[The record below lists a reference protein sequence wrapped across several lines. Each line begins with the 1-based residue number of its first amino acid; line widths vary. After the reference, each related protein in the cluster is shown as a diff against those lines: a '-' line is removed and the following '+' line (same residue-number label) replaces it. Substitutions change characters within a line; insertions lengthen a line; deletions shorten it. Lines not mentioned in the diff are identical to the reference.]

1 MTGPTLQ
8 LREVIDLTN
17 SSPFSSAGTKYSGLD
32 FWEACYRHDRV
43 FFVVNHQFHGP
54 GLRQTLGRAKETVAE
69 TSQGRVTIKTHLLF
83 KNIFATSFFS
93 NPNTQTLRISYLV
106 TCCSVKTIVIKKRL
120 RKTQL
125 CCDFLSTPC
134 HDCRITTALHQR
146 LNPLNP
152 NSSMLILHTVLYIF
166 LKVLKGR
173 ICLPIENFFRWW
185 SFPLFSWP
193 QCLIQTDIVWR
204 N

>member
-1 MTGPTLQ
+1 MRWLIWQTRL
-8 LREVIDLTN
+8 L
-17 SSPFSSAGTKYSGLD
+17 F
-32 FWEACYRHDRV
+32 
-43 FFVVNHQFHGP
+43 
-54 GLRQTLGRAKETVAE
+54 LRQEPNILAWIFEKLVIAMIVYFLLSIINSMAQAYAKRLDERKRQSQKPAKGEWTLERIYCSRIYLPQASFLTPIRRHSEYLTLWLVVAW
-69 TSQGRVTIKTHLLF
+69 RRLLF
-83 KNIFATSFFS
+83 
-93 NPNTQTLRISYLV
+93 
-106 TCCSVKTIVIKKRL
+106 KKRL
-120 RKTQL
+120 RKTRL

-173 ICLPIENFFRWW
+173 ICLPIKNFFRWW

>member
-69 TSQGRVTIKTHLLF
+69 TSQGRVNIRTHLLF

-106 TCCSVKTIVIKKRL
+106 TCCSVKTIVIKKKDLERHGYVV
-120 RKTQL
+120 TF
-125 CCDFLSTPC
+125 FLHPA
-134 HDCRITTALHQR
+134 TTVELQQ
-146 LNPLNP
+146 PYI
-152 NSSMLILHTVLYIF
+152 SVLT
-166 LKVLKGR
+166 L
-173 ICLPIENFFRWW
+173 
-185 SFPLFSWP
+185 
-193 QCLIQTDIVWR
+193 
-204 N
+204 

>member
-1 MTGPTLQ
+1 MRWLIWQTRL
-8 LREVIDLTN
+8 L
-17 SSPFSSAGTKYSGLD
+17 F
-32 FWEACYRHDRV
+32 
-43 FFVVNHQFHGP
+43 
-54 GLRQTLGRAKETVAE
+54 LRQEPNILAWIFEKLVIAMIVYFLLSIINSMAQAYAKRLDERKRQSQKPAKGEWPLERIYCSRIYLPQASFLTPIRRHSEYLTLWLVVAW
-69 TSQGRVTIKTHLLF
+69 RRLL
-83 KNIFATSFFS
+83 
-93 NPNTQTLRISYLV
+93 L
-106 TCCSVKTIVIKKRL
+106 KKRL
-120 RKTQL
+120 RKTRL

>member
-1 MTGPTLQ
+1 MRWLIWQTRL
-8 LREVIDLTN
+8 L
-17 SSPFSSAGTKYSGLD
+17 F
-32 FWEACYRHDRV
+32 
-43 FFVVNHQFHGP
+43 
-54 GLRQTLGRAKETVAE
+54 LRQEPNILAWIFEKLVIAMIVYFLLSIINSMAQAYAKRLDERKRQSQKPAKGEWLLKLIYCSRIYLPQASFLTPIRRHSEYLTLWLVVAW
-69 TSQGRVTIKTHLLF
+69 RRLL
-83 KNIFATSFFS
+83 
-93 NPNTQTLRISYLV
+93 L
-106 TCCSVKTIVIKKRL
+106 KKRL
-120 RKTQL
+120 RKTRL

-193 QCLIQTDIVWR
+193 RCLIQTDIVWR